1 MTLARFLVLT
11 MSITMSLTQQ
21 WSEVGNV
28 SVSSELIMMQTGMTR
43 TPVSDRI
50 IKWIMNGS
58 DLNAWFE
65 KNKREFIKKHNPKY
79 YETLYDN
86 KNNQKEGEGN

>member
-1 MTLARFLVLT
+1 MNQNLATTANIGMKTMT
-11 MSITMSLTQQ
+11 
-21 WSEVGNV
+21 N
-28 SVSSELIMMQTGMTR
+28 

-65 KNKREFIKKHNPKY
+65 KNKREFIKKNNPKY

-86 KNNQKEGEGN
+86 NRTDK

>member
-1 MTLARFLVLT
+1 MKTMT
-11 MSITMSLTQQ
+11 
-21 WSEVGNV
+21 N
-28 SVSSELIMMQTGMTR
+28 

-65 KNKREFIKKHNPKY
+65 KNKREFIKKNNPKY

-86 KNNQKEGEGN
+86 NRTDK